1 LISRP
6 TAERWA
12 GVFLLTT
19 WVTAL
24 RRLLFALGATTAF
37 ASTAGALSVTLA
49 TTSVIGAGS
58 VHPSGEPINVA
69 IGDRIRYALIAS
81 NPTGE
86 SITVLVTTIF
96 YDPAQLTLISSSGDM
111 RPFLK
116 GPGFVMAGMWLVS
129 APGLKEGVPGE
140 LVAVAR
146 ASQLGAI
153 GLGPDLAATLE
164 FEVLDDSNPIN
175 VVQGFGVGDPRY
187 WSTPRP
193 SLLVPEPTGAL
204 LIGVLALLGQQSRR
218 LQRKPRPHPPTTT
231 RAARAARVR

>member
-1 LISRP
+1 MPSMSSESFKGDFR
-6 TAERWA
+6 R
-12 GVFLLTT
+12 VFPLVT
-19 WVTAL
+19 WVAVL

-81 NPTGE
+81 SPTGE
-86 SITVLVTTIF
+86 SISVLVTTIF
-96 YDPAQLTLISSSGDM
+96 YDPAPLTLISSSGDM

-116 GPGFVMAGMWLVS
+116 GPGFVSTGMGLVS

-146 ASQLGAI
+146 ASQGGGDRSRPRSRRNPRI
-153 GLGPDLAATLE
+153 RSPRRLE
-164 FEVLDDSNPIN
+164 SN
-175 VVQGFGVGDPRY
+175 QR
-187 WSTPRP
+187 RP
-193 SLLVPEPTGAL
+193 GIRRRRPTLLVRGPPPIPIGSGANWRSSDRRPRTSRTAIAPPPEKA
-204 LIGVLALLGQQSRR
+204 
-218 LQRKPRPHPPTTT
+218 PPTTT
-231 RAARAARVR
+231 RAARVR

>member
-1 LISRP
+1 MISWP
-6 TAERWA
+6 FAERSA
-12 GVFLLTT
+12 GVFLRGT
-19 WVTAL
+19 WVPAL

-86 SITVLVTTIF
+86 YIQKLFTTIY
-96 YDPAQLTLISSSGDM
+96 YDPAQLSLISSNGDM

-116 GPGFVMAGMWLVS
+116 SPGFGGSAMFLVS

-146 ASQLGAI
+146 YQSAGSS

-218 LQRKPRPHPPTTT
+218 LQKTPHQRPPTT
-231 RAARAARVR
+231 ARAARVR

>member
-1 LISRP
+1 MSSESFKGDCR
-6 TAERWA
+6 R
-12 GVFLLTT
+12 VFPLVT
-19 WVTAL
+19 WVAVL

-81 NPTGE
+81 SPTGE
-86 SITVLVTTIF
+86 SISVLVTTIF
-96 YDPAQLTLISSSGDM
+96 YDPAPLTLISSSGDM

-175 VVQGFGVGDPRY
+175 VVQGFGVGDPLY
-187 WSTPRP
+187 WYAARRP

-231 RAARAARVR
+231 RAARVR